1 MFGLLGSGKNGV
13 RKFTKFILVYI
24 TQHFILFYRK
34 DIPAR
39 RVRRWAFSVE
49 ELLKDPV
56 GRDHFAKFL
65 EKEFSGEN
73 LR

>member
-1 MFGLLGSGKNGV
+1 MYSEYDPFL
-13 RKFTKFILVYI
+13 I
-24 TQHFILFYRK
+24 TPEPSNPWLSDSLDFWDQEKTAK

-39 RVRRWAFSVE
+39 RVRRWGFSVE